1 MEWDESR
8 LTLKIHVARL
18 QKLDTSWNTECFKQP
33 YRVIPYA
40 RLYLPVRGSGEIV
53 LKNIRQRLIPG
64 RLFLVPPFV
73 RIHVCCSESLQ
84 KFWCHFN
91 AFRMDTGLDYF
102 SLFDHC
108 LEREVEDP
116 PFYEKL
122 FRLLTDSC
130 ALEDARLAPGDRL
143 RTRPR

>member
-64 RLFLVPPFV
+64 RLFLVPPFEIG
-73 RIHVCCSESLQ
+73 RAHV
-84 KFWCHFN
+84 
-91 AFRMDTGLDYF
+91 
-102 SLFDHC
+102 
-108 LEREVEDP
+108 
-116 PFYEKL
+116 
-122 FRLLTDSC
+122 
-130 ALEDARLAPGDRL
+130 
-143 RTRPR
+143 